1 MRLLAA
7 LLPLLASAYIEEVRP
22 VVLYITP
29 LFNDD
34 GSIFLYNRTLEF
46 ASVFMKNMVTG
57 WNDWLHVFLVHRGKS
72 QFYISNLTYSSA
84 PPEQNTRR
92 SSRAARD
99 EYKCYEAA
107 DGYTVREISHSVLN
121 DLANNMNCT
130 FQDLLIRHVPD
141 LASACDA
148 LAYRAMYDHLEKFKV
163 NIYLYT
169 FNQHFYRM
177 TIQKESVERS
187 NSFSLP
193 CSHFHITTQ
202 NDWNTTNFMI
212 FKTTQ
217 LYGTSC

>member
-34 GSIFLYNRTLEF
+34 GRIFLYNRTLEF

-72 QFYISNLTYSSA
+72 QFHISNLTYSSA
-84 PPEQNTRR
+84 PPEQNTSR

-107 DGYTVREISHSVLN
+107 DGYTVSEISHSVLN
-121 DLANNMNCT
+121 DLANNMNGT
-130 FQDLLIRHVPD
+130 FQDLFNRHVPD

-163 NIYLYT
+163 NIYL
-169 FNQHFYRM
+169 
-177 TIQKESVERS
+177 
-187 NSFSLP
+187 
-193 CSHFHITTQ
+193 
-202 NDWNTTNFMI
+202 
-212 FKTTQ
+212 
-217 LYGTSC
+217 